1 MYIVHFS
8 SARQKNTD
16 WVLVERDKSYFSF
29 KFVSFLGP
37 FSDLPLKMVTCMC
50 HLPPTGTSIYI
61 FIHIY
66 IHVHLYIHVY
76 LCVCDCVTC
85 RGRDSECLR
94 SSHFPSKPPSP
105 SILIYKI
112 LFISVFYFYF
122 FRFIL
127 FKCFIFL
134 SSLFLFLFPFKPP
147 SPSILIWKILFYR
160 LDKYKT
166 WLTSSFIPSSWP
178 ALSQVKPGTL
188 K

>member
-66 IHVHLYIHVY
+66 IHVHLYIHIY
-76 LCVCDCVTC
+76 LCVCDCVIVWPVEVETANVC
-85 RGRDSECLR
+85 ALPTSHPSLHHLR
-94 SSHFPSKPPSP
+94 YWFT
-105 SILIYKI
+105 IFFFF
-112 LFISVFYFYF
+112 FIS
-122 FRFIL
+122 
-127 FKCFIFL
+127 
-134 SSLFLFLFPFKPP
+134 FLFPFKPP